1 MKYTW
6 INRNKKNSCCTDI
19 PTLTANLVML
29 HTGHQTFPKKTDMTV
44 SEQRELGISHHLSH
58 AQRGGGF
65 QGDHMFFIGNR
76 GGYQSLLT
84 EYKLETVEN

>member
-6 INRNKKNSCCTDI
+6 INRNKKIPAIQTYQLSWQILSCFTQVTK
-19 PTLTANLVML
+19 PFL
-29 HTGHQTFPKKTDMTV
+29 KTDMTV

-58 AQRGGGF
+58 AQGGR
-65 QGDHMFFIGNR
+65 ILLR
-76 GGYQSLLT
+76 VRTEGGYQSLLT